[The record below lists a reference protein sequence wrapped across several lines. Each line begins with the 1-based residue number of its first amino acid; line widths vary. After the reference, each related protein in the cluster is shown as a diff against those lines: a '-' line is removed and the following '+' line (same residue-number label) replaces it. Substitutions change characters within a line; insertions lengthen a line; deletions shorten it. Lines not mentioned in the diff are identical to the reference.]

1 MLIIKPYLCFNNKG
15 TIIFFK
21 LVKLKKLLR
30 NTLKF
35 LLPLALGVGIFYS
48 LYRNLDTD
56 EMVNILKTKINYSLI
71 IVSMLIGLLSHVA
84 RAVRWRLQ
92 LQVLGENPSMRT
104 LTNAI
109 FGMYAMNLL
118 FPRLGEV
125 WRCTYIARRQRMSFA
140 QVLGSVFSDRLSD
153 SITVL
158 LLTIVVFFLQMSV
171 FKEFLTKFP
180 MIVST
185 WQSLVSSP
193 WLYLCIGGLVG
204 FLIWLFRKKTEN
216 KYILKIKTMVANLW
230 LGFNS
235 VLKMKQGYKF
245 VLYTLLIWSC
255 YFLQLYVCLL
265 AFPETVHLGVRAALA
280 LFIMGSIGM
289 SIPVQGGLGPWH
301 LAVIATLSLYGVG
314 EPVSKVFAL
323 VAHGSQMLLI
333 VLLGIY
339 TLFSIALE
347 KKADVPERAE

>member
-1 MLIIKPYLCFNNKG
+1 M
-15 TIIFFK
+15 
-21 LVKLKKLLR
+21 KKLLR

-35 LLPLALGVGIFYS
+35 LLPLILGVSIFYS
-48 LYRNLDTD
+48 LYRNLDTG
-56 EMVNILKTKINYSLI
+56 EMVNILTTQINYYLI
-71 IVSMLIGLLSHVA
+71 FISVLIGLFSHIA
-84 RAVRWRLQ
+84 RAIRWRLQ

-158 LLTIVVFFLQMSV
+158 MLTGAVFFLQMSV
-171 FKEFLTKFP
+171 FKEFLSRFP

-193 WLYLCIGGLVG
+193 GLYLGIAVFVLFLV
-204 FLIWLFRKKTEN
+204 WLFRKKTDN
-216 KYILKIKTMVANLW
+216 KYMVKLKTLIDNLW
-230 LGFNS
+230 VGFNS

-245 VLYTLLIWSC
+245 ILYTVLIWTC

-265 AFPETVHLGVRAALA
+265 AFPETAHLGVLAALT
-280 LFIMGSIGM
+280 LFVMGSIGM

-301 LAVIATLSLYGVG
+301 LAVIAALALYGVG

-339 TLFSIALE
+339 TLFSIGLE
-347 KKADVPERAE
+347 KREDVPAVADAE

>member
-1 MLIIKPYLCFNNKG
+1 M
-15 TIIFFK
+15 
-21 LVKLKKLLR
+21 KKLLR
-30 NTLKF
+30 HILKF
-35 LLPLALGVGIFYS
+35 LLPLALGTGIFYT
-48 LYRNLDTD
+48 LYRNLDTG
-56 EMVNILKTKINYSLI
+56 ELMTILTTQIDYTLI
-71 IVSMLIGLLSHVA
+71 GVSVLIGLLSHVV

-158 LLTIVVFFLQMSV
+158 MLTVAVFFLQMAV
-171 FKEFLTKFP
+171 FKAFLSRFP

-193 WLYLCIGGLVG
+193 WLYIGIGGMVLFLV
-204 FLIWLFRKKTEN
+204 WLFRKNTDN
-216 KYILKIKTMVANLW
+216 KYMVKIKTLVDNLW
-230 LGFNS
+230 VGFNS
-235 VLKMKQGYKF
+235 VLKMKQWYKF
-245 VLYTLLIWSC
+245 VLYTGLIWTC

-265 AFPETVHLGVRAALA
+265 AFPETSHLGVLPALT
-280 LFIMGSIGM
+280 LFVMGSIGM

-301 LAVIATLSLYGVG
+301 LAIIAALALYGVG

-323 VAHGSQMLLI
+323 VAHGSQMVLI

-347 KKADVPERAE
+347 RKENVPAADIEP